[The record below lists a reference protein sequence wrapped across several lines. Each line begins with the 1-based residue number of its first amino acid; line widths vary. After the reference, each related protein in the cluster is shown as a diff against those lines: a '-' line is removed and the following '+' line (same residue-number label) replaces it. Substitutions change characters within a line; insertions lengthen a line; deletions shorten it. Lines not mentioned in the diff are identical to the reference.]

1 MTPRRI
7 ATLAA
12 LVTGGAAGWYF
23 FAYLTRW
30 EWNRALIAGVVF
42 LAMEIAIVAGV
53 VLERLRRLTIA
64 IDDLHRKPD
73 PGPADD
79 GALRRIQ
86 EGAPPRREPFAWL
99 SPDRTSV
106 FVPVLLGAGVIAS
119 GVAWTVERV
128 ARAGI
133 ASHFERGLARR
144 LRVLSLPHGLVDLD
158 RDCDP
163 PILLAPHAPRE
174 C

>member
-12 LVTGGAAGWYF
+12 VVTGGAAGWYF

-30 EWNRALIAGVVF
+30 EWNRALVAGLIF

-53 VLERLRRLTIA
+53 LAERLRRLSAA
-64 IDDLHRKPD
+64 IDDLHHRPD
-73 PGPADD
+73 TEAHDEGE
-79 GALRRIQ
+79 LRRIQ
-86 EGAPPRREPFAWL
+86 EAAPPRREPFAWL
-99 SPDRTSV
+99 TPDRTSV

-133 ASHFERGLARR
+133 GAQFERGLARR
-144 LRVLSLPHGLVDLD
+144 LRVLALPRGLVDLD
-158 RDCDP
+158 RDHDP
-163 PILLAPHAPRE
+163 PILLEPQARRAR
-174 C
+174 